1 MGLRR
6 ELFWISK
13 SMSAVPSGGVIT
25 AQESWAELRP
35 SRLGEAVQPPGQT
48 DTGAWMWGEASHVHL
63 SRDNSI
69 LRAPGTCKG
78 HHQMLPPLSHLSGC
92 SQNFRASTQLRTGG
106 NSASRRLK
114 HMETCSPL
122 RGYKTFVIF
131 SRDFLENHLNPLWV
145 RGWSALH
152 KQHITAHSKAAAPAG
167 RWQNWSLGR

>member
-1 MGLRR
+1 
-6 ELFWISK
+6 
-13 SMSAVPSGGVIT
+13 
-25 AQESWAELRP
+25 
-35 SRLGEAVQPPGQT
+35 
-48 DTGAWMWGEASHVHL
+48 MWGEASHVHL

-122 RGYKTFVIF
+122 RGYKAFVIF
-131 SRDFLENHLNPLWV
+131 SRDFLENHSLNPPWV

-167 RWQNWSLGR
+167 RWQNWSLGRWIQTNMSYFWVMNYCDPFPPKLASVLYCSHFSSYQSHPSRE